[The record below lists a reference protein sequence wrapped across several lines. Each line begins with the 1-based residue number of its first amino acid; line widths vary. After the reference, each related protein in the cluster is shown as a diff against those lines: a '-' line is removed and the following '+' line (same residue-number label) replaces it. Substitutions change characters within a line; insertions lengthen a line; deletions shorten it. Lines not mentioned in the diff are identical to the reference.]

1 MSTKMCRTHCLI
13 ISIPVCRA
21 HSLACKKT
29 IGPEDVIWSN
39 FKNFS
44 RVIAFDLD
52 YRNLRFRFSNK
63 QYVEAIDIII
73 NNREENMF
81 A

>member
-1 MSTKMCRTHCLI
+1 M
-13 ISIPVCRA
+13 
-21 HSLACKKT
+21 LAKKT

-63 QYVEAIDIII
+63 QYVEAVYIII

-81 A
+81 T